1 MATMMRYFHI
11 YATTFFFPLVLLF
24 AISGLS
30 LLFGVR
36 QDTGAKIKEWVLEKS
51 LKKEERLDFL
61 KNFLK
66 ENHIAMPKKIEPREY
81 RGALVIVGTPLYEIN
96 LETKD
101 AQTKIK
107 TIERGFLGALIM
119 LHKAKVGMVFKALL
133 GIFCVFLLL
142 FYLSAFLMVAF
153 KDTKRMFVSVLIGS
167 IVFFTA
173 IYWSL

>member
-1 MATMMRYFHI
+1 MTAMMRYFHI

-24 AISGLS
+24 AVSGLL

-36 QDTGAKIKEWVLEKS
+36 QDTNANIKEWVLEKS

-61 KNFLK
+61 KDFIK
-66 ENHIAMPKKIEPREY
+66 ENHIVMPKKIEPREY
-81 RGALVIVGTPLYEIN
+81 RGALAIGTPLYEIN
-96 LETKD
+96 LETKG

-119 LHKAKVGMVFKALL
+119 LHKAKVGIVFKALV

-153 KDTKRMFVSVLIGS
+153 QDTKRMFISVLIGGVVFS
-167 IVFFTA
+167 IA
-173 IYWSL
+173 LYWSL

>member
-1 MATMMRYFHI
+1 MTAMMRYFHV

-24 AISGLS
+24 TVSGLA
-30 LLFGVR
+30 LLFGAR
-36 QDTGAKIKEWVLEKS
+36 QDTGANIKEWVLEKS

-61 KNFLK
+61 KGFLK
-66 ENHIAMPKKIEPREY
+66 ENRIAMPKKIEPREY
-81 RGALVIVGTPLYEIN
+81 RGALVIGTPLYEIN
-96 LETKD
+96 LETKGD
-101 AQTKIK
+101 QTKIK

-119 LHKAKVGMVFKALL
+119 LHKAKVGIVFKALL

-167 IVFFTA
+167 VVFFGA

>member
-1 MATMMRYFHI
+1 MRYFHI

-24 AISGLS
+24 AVSGFS
-30 LLFGVR
+30 LLLGVR
-36 QDTGAKIKEWVLEKS
+36 QDTGAKTKEWVLEKS

-61 KNFLK
+61 KDFLK

-81 RGALVIVGTPLYEIN
+81 RGALVIGTALYEIN
-96 LETKD
+96 LETKG

-107 TIERGFLGALIM
+107 TIERDFLGALIM
-119 LHKAKVGMVFKALL
+119 LHKAKVGVVFKVLL

-153 KDTKRMFVSVLIGS
+153 KDTKRMFISVLIGFL
-167 IVFFTA
+167 VFFGA

>member
-1 MATMMRYFHI
+1 MTAMMRYFHI
-11 YATTFFFPLVLLF
+11 YATTFFFPLALLF
-24 AISGLS
+24 AVSGLS
-30 LLFGVR
+30 LLLGVC

-61 KNFLK
+61 KDFLK
-66 ENHIAMPKKIEPREY
+66 ENHIAMPKKIEPREH
-81 RGALVIVGTPLYEIN
+81 RGALIIGTPLYEIN
-96 LETKD
+96 LETKG

-119 LHKAKVGMVFKALL
+119 LHKAKVGVVFKVLL

-142 FYLSAFLMVAF
+142 FYVSAFLMVAF
-153 KDTKRMFVSVLIGS
+153 KDTKRMFISVLIGGV
-167 IVFFTA
+167 VFSGA

>member
-1 MATMMRYFHI
+1 MAAMMRYFHI

-24 AISGLS
+24 AVSGLS
-30 LLFGVR
+30 LLFGVC
-36 QDTGAKIKEWVLEKS
+36 QDTGDKIKEWVLEKS

-61 KNFLK
+61 KDFLK
-66 ENHIAMPKKIEPREY
+66 QNHIAMPKKIEPREH
-81 RGALVIVGTPLYEIN
+81 RGALVIGTPLYEIN
-96 LETKD
+96 LETQGT
-101 AQTKIK
+101 QTKIK

-119 LHKAKVGMVFKALL
+119 LHKAKVGVVFKVLL

-167 IVFFTA
+167 VVFFTA

>member
-1 MATMMRYFHI
+1 MMKMMRYFHI

-24 AISGLS
+24 AVSGFS
-30 LLFGVR
+30 LLFKAR
-36 QDTGAKIKEWVLEKS
+36 QDTGANIKEWVLEKS

-61 KNFLK
+61 KDFIK
-66 ENHIAMPKKIEPREY
+66 ENHIAMPKKIEPREH
-81 RGALVIVGTPLYEIN
+81 RGALVIGTPLYEIN
-96 LETKD
+96 LETKGD
-101 AQTKIK
+101 QTKIK

-119 LHKAKVGMVFKALL
+119 LHKAKVGIVFKALL

-167 IVFFTA
+167 VVFFGA

>member
-1 MATMMRYFHI
+1 MTAMMRYFHI
-11 YATTFFFPLVLLF
+11 YATTFFFPLALLF
-24 AISGLS
+24 AISGFS
-30 LLFGVR
+30 LLFKVR

-61 KNFLK
+61 KGFIK

-81 RGALVIVGTPLYEIN
+81 RGALVIGTPLYEIN
-96 LETKD
+96 LETKG

-119 LHKAKVGMVFKALL
+119 LHKAKVGIVFKVLL

-153 KDTKRMFVSVLIGS
+153 KNTKRMFVSVLIGS
-167 IVFFTA
+167 IVFFGA

>member
-1 MATMMRYFHI
+1 MMKMMRYFHI
-11 YATTFFFPLVLLF
+11 YVTTFFFPLALLF
-24 AISGLS
+24 VISGLS
-30 LLFGVR
+30 LLFKAR

-61 KNFLK
+61 KDFIK
-66 ENHIAMPKKIEPREY
+66 ENHIAMPKKIEPREH
-81 RGALVIVGTPLYEIN
+81 RGALVIGTPLYEIN
-96 LETKD
+96 LETKGD
-101 AQTKIK
+101 QTKIK

-119 LHKAKVGMVFKALL
+119 LHKAKVGIVFQALL

-153 KDTKRMFVSVLIGS
+153 KDTKRMFISVLIGS
-167 IVFFTA
+167 VVFFGA

>member
-1 MATMMRYFHI
+1 MRAMMRYFHI
-11 YATTFFFPLVLLF
+11 YATTFFFPLALLF
-24 AISGLS
+24 AISGFS
-30 LLFGVR
+30 LLLGVR
-36 QDTGAKIKEWVLEKS
+36 QDTGARIKEWVLEKP

-61 KNFLK
+61 KDFLK

-81 RGALVIVGTPLYEIN
+81 RGALVIGTPLYEIN
-96 LETKD
+96 LETKG

-107 TIERGFLGALIM
+107 TIERGFLGVLIM
-119 LHKAKVGMVFKALL
+119 LHKAKVGVVFKALL

-153 KDTKRMFVSVLIGS
+153 KDTKRMFISVLIGFL
-167 IVFFTA
+167 VFFGA

>member
-1 MATMMRYFHI
+1 MRYFHI

-24 AISGLS
+24 AVSGLL

-36 QDTGAKIKEWVLEKS
+36 QDTNANIKEWVLEKS

-61 KNFLK
+61 KDFIK
-66 ENHIAMPKKIEPREY
+66 ENHIVMPKKIEPREY
-81 RGALVIVGTPLYEIN
+81 RGALAIGTPLYEIN
-96 LETKD
+96 LETKG

-119 LHKAKVGMVFKALL
+119 LHKAKVGIVFKALV

-153 KDTKRMFVSVLIGS
+153 QDTKRMFISVLIGGVVFS
-167 IVFFTA
+167 IA
-173 IYWSL
+173 LYWSL